1 MKQMNTLLFLILFSF
16 ANFVFA
22 ESYQFKDYGKFYY
35 SGRDNAYSD
44 GFMTGMSGR
53 IELVEKLK
61 HRVYLKIYQEDRVLV
76 ECSLRL
82 EQIIDSTDA
91 EGSPFREYVGIIN
104 EGSLK
109 NETATIIIHKK
120 WMTFDINQFE
130 LFFDF
135 FGVFGDPGAAS
146 GSGFAINKHTIITN
160 QHVVSGLDLFWAIK
174 NNGNK
179 KTAHKLEVLYE
190 DASLDLAVLTTKDS
204 LVACEVDRNVYDIG
218 ENIYVFGFPQIDVQ
232 GESLKMTQGIISS
245 RMGIRNSAETYQID
259 AAIQPGNSGG
269 PLVRNDKVIGIVRST
284 LKGDSQLVN
293 YAIKSIFLGAI
304 LDVLNIQNEG
314 SANPKECTYSIQGQ
328 TYKFYREQMR

>member
-1 MKQMNTLLFLILFSF
+1 MKQTNALLFLIIFLF
-16 ANFVFA
+16 ANSVFA
-22 ESYQFKDYGKFYY
+22 GSYHFKDYGKFYY
-35 SGRDNAYSD
+35 SGRGNAYND
-44 GFMTGMSGR
+44 GFMTGFPGR
-53 IELVEKLK
+53 IELEEKLK
-61 HRVYLKIYQEDRVLV
+61 HRVFLKIYQYEQLIA
-76 ECSLRL
+76 EYSLRL

-91 EGSPFREYVGIIN
+91 EGNPFKEYVGIIS

-109 NETATIIIHKK
+109 NETATIIIQKN
-120 WMTFDINQFE
+120 WMIFDVNQFE

-135 FGVFGDPGAAS
+135 LGIFGDPGAAS

-174 NNGNK
+174 NDGNEK
-179 KTAHKLEVLYE
+179 KAHKLEVLYE
-190 DASLDLAVLTTKDS
+190 DASLDLAVLTSKDS

-232 GESLKMTQGIISS
+232 GESLKMTKGIISS
-245 RMGIRNSAETYQID
+245 RMGILNTAETYQID

-269 PLVRNDKVIGIVRST
+269 PLVRNDKIIGIVRST
-284 LKGDSQLVN
+284 LEGSQLVN

>member
-1 MKQMNTLLFLILFSF
+1 MKHINTLLLLFIF
-16 ANFVFA
+16 ANFIFA

-44 GFMTGMSGR
+44 GFMTGVSGR

-61 HRVYLKIYQEDRVLV
+61 HRVFLKIYQNEQLIA
-76 ECSLRL
+76 EYSLRL
-82 EQIIDSTDA
+82 EQIIDSTNA
-91 EGSPFREYVGIIN
+91 EGYSFREYIGIIS
-104 EGSLK
+104 EGPLK
-109 NETATIIIHKK
+109 NETASIIIYKK
-120 WMTFDINQFE
+120 WMVFEVNQFE

-135 FGVFGDPGAAS
+135 LGIFGDPGAAS

-160 QHVVSGLDLFWAIK
+160 QHVVSGLDLVWAIK
-174 NNGNK
+174 NDGNK

-190 DASLDLAVLTTKDS
+190 DASLDLAVLTSKDS

-218 ENIYVFGFPQIDVQ
+218 ENIYVFGFPQIDIQ
-232 GESLKMTQGIISS
+232 GESLKMTKGIISS
-245 RMGIRNSAETYQID
+245 RMGIHNSAETYQID

-269 PLVRNDKVIGIVRST
+269 PLVRNDKIIGIIRSS
-284 LKGDSQLVN
+284 LRGDSQLVN

-314 SANPKECTYSIQGQ
+314 FANPKECTYSIQGQ